1 MNLSIKQKW
10 SYRCRKQT
18 YVDQKVE
25 KVKVKSLSHVQLCDP
40 MDCGLQDSSIHGVF
54 QARELEWVAISF
66 SRISD
71 FKKPYCMEHID
82 EDLIIITSD
91 HTLKSSFLPLT
102 SFF

>member
-1 MNLSIKQKW
+1 MILLICRNVKGVQMNLSIKQKW

-66 SRISD
+66 SRG
-71 FKKPYCMEHID
+71 
-82 EDLIIITSD
+82 
-91 HTLKSSFLPLT
+91 SSQPRDQT
-102 SFF
+102 CVSCIAGRFFTV